1 MDIFAFR
8 VDLKDK
14 EVGEPTTEYGVI
26 LSASYPKAA
35 NSLVVKFRD
44 EYDVDNI
51 YIDSLCS
58 GNVKT
63 LDKATYDKLVGL
75 FAEMPDDDTEEGA

>member
-14 EVGEPTTEYGVI
+14 EVGEPSTEYGVI
-26 LSASYPKAA
+26 LSSSYPKAA

-44 EYDVDNI
+44 EFDVDNI
-51 YIDSLCS
+51 YIDSLCQ
-58 GNVKT
+58 GNVRT
-63 LDKATYDKLVGL
+63 LDKATYDKLVDL
-75 FAEMPDDDTEEGA
+75 FATMPEEDKG

>member
-14 EVGEPTTEYGVI
+14 EVGEPSTEYGVI
-26 LSASYPKAA
+26 LSSSYPKAA

-44 EYDVDNI
+44 EFDVDNI
-51 YIDSLCS
+51 YIDSLC
-58 GNVKT
+58 
-63 LDKATYDKLVGL
+63 
-75 FAEMPDDDTEEGA
+75 